1 VRRLAACLA
10 AIFTLGLAAPGA
22 ALACNG
28 WSERDMQTQL
38 MCITCRVPID
48 QSESLFADHV
58 RSFVHQKCAA
68 GWTSS
73 QVKDTLVARFG
84 EEILAAPPKHGFT
97 LLAWVVPGAVLLAG
111 IGVAVTLAMRWSRSR
126 RGPPRPPPGGGTP
139 SEDVDADLSA
149 RIDADLARFE

>member
-1 VRRLAACLA
+1 MLSVGLVAPAAA
-10 AIFTLGLAAPGA
+10 Q
-22 ALACNG
+22 ACNG
-28 WSERDMQTQL
+28 WTQQDMQTQL

-48 QSESLFADHV
+48 QSESPFANHV
-58 RSFVHQKCAA
+58 RNFLDQKCRA

-97 LLAWVVPGAVLLAG
+97 LLAWLVPGAVLLTG

-126 RGPPRPPPGGGTP
+126 RGPPGATPDGG
-139 SEDVDADLSA
+139 EADLDAALAA
-149 RIDADLARFE
+149 RIDADLARLE

>member
-1 VRRLAACLA
+1 MRRLAASLVAALTLCLA
-10 AIFTLGLAAPGA
+10 APAAA
-22 ALACNG
+22 QACNG
-28 WSERDMQTQL
+28 WTEQDMQTQL

-48 QSESLFADHV
+48 QSESPFANHV
-58 RSFVHQKCAA
+58 RAFVHQKCQA

-97 LLAWVVPGAVLLAG
+97 LLAWLVPGAVLLAG
-111 IGVAVTLAMRWSRSR
+111 VGVAVTLARRWSRSR
-126 RGPPRPPPGGGTP
+126 RGRPGP
-139 SEDVDADLSA
+139 SAGDGESDLDDDMTA

>member
-1 VRRLAACLA
+1 
-10 AIFTLGLAAPGA
+10 
-22 ALACNG
+22 
-28 WSERDMQTQL
+28 
-38 MCITCRVPID
+38 
-48 QSESLFADHV
+48 
-58 RSFVHQKCAA
+58 
-68 GWTSS
+68 
-73 QVKDTLVARFG
+73 VKDTLVARFG